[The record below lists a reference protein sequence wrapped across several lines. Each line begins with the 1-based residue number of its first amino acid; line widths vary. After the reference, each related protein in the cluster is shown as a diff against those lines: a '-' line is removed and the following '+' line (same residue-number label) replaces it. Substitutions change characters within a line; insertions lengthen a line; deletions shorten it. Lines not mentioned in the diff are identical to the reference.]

1 MKKILTSVLLLFIG
15 VMSAQTDEKKNSD
28 PEYKAEKIIYSE
40 SGDTLHLVGNV
51 DFETEFLKFE
61 NAEEVVWNRKSNEI
75 IVRGIKDFEVDG
87 SVMFSDNPDSQ
98 TLRYKLGSKIA
109 RFD

>member
-1 MKKILTSVLLLFIG
+1 MKKILTYVLLLFIG
-15 VMSAQTDEKKNSD
+15 VISAQTNEKNSD

-40 SGDTLHLVGNV
+40 DSNTIHLLGNV
-51 DFETEFLKFE
+51 NFETEFLKFE

-75 IVRGIKDFEVDG
+75 IVRGIKDFEIDG
-87 SVMFSDNPDSQ
+87 SVLFSDNTDSQ

-109 RFD
+109 RFE